1 MSAFDE
7 QAILI
12 CVSEVRASRQTPY
25 TPLKYKHTMM
35 KNVLITFLLLG
46 LSGLASAELPEPPDP
61 RMIANM
67 SVEERIERGKF
78 IRAEL
83 SKATPE
89 ERKVFRDKFRQK
101 LQSMS
106 PQERQALHEQM
117 HAQWKTMSKEQQ
129 EQIRTGRRQMIESLT
144 PEEKAEI
151 KRHREQEFEKM
162 TPEERQKWRDDMHHH
177 SSKK

>member
-1 MSAFDE
+1 
-7 QAILI
+7 
-12 CVSEVRASRQTPY
+12 
-25 TPLKYKHTMM
+25 MM
-35 KNVLITFLLLG
+35 KNALITSLLLS
-46 LSGLASAELPEPPDP
+46 LSGMVLADLPEPPDP
-61 RMIANM
+61 RMIAQM

-89 ERKVFRDKFRQK
+89 QRKAFRDKFREK

-106 PQERQALHEQM
+106 PQERKALNEQM

-129 EQIRTGRRQMIESLT
+129 EQIRAGRRQMIESLT

-151 KRHREQEFEKM
+151 KHHREQEFQKM

-177 SSKK
+177 PSKK